1 MPAAPPSRLQS
12 RESAERAGLQTFDS
26 SFNEQWQLRKK
37 R

>member
-1 MPAAPPSRLQS
+1 MLAAPPS